1 MLELYSFLVN
11 ISILRVHRHRHYCHN
26 RQHNRYR
33 YYRNYYYCFCVIVIA
48 TSGEEGRKSIMKE
61 IGLGKEL
68 GDSSLE
74 NVVQFIGCVT
84 TQSKKAI
91 LYILSCLLFEIYTY
105 LLLFVLFL
113 FFVLLSA
120 CFFVEAKLD
129 IRIVLANI
137 FGE

>member
-1 MLELYSFLVN
+1 
-11 ISILRVHRHRHYCHN
+11 
-26 RQHNRYR
+26 
-33 YYRNYYYCFCVIVIA
+33 
-48 TSGEEGRKSIMKE
+48 MKE

-105 LLLFVLFL
+105 LLFVLFL
-113 FFVLLSA
+113 FFVLISA
-120 CFFVEAKLD
+120 CSFVESKLG